1 MLQISKTA
9 AAHLKDLLEEKGAG
23 KETGLRVFVEKGG
36 CAGYQYE
43 MKLDTVCPG
52 DLVSERSGVQ
62 VMVDEKSAPFLQGAE
77 LDYCEDLM
85 GTGFRILN
93 PQAARSCGCGTSFE
107 PSQAE
112 PAKSSVDTEQLF
124 PGSSRSVEGVPG
136 G

>member
-1 MLQISKTA
+1 MLQISETA
-9 AAHLKDLLEEKGAG
+9 AAHLITLLEEKGAVTG
-23 KETGLRVFVEKGG
+23 TGLRVYVEKGG

-43 MKLDTVCPG
+43 MKLDGLRPG

-62 VMVDEKSAPFLQGAE
+62 VMVDEQSAPFLKGAE

-107 PSQAE
+107 PAGK
-112 PAKSSVDTEQLF
+112 PAASAAG
-124 PGSSRSVEGVPG
+124 PVESAGVIPAG
-136 G
+136 